1 MNNKCSQNLN
11 DDNLVKNNRDFSTCG
26 NGWQTQST
34 NRESLREIIRIGI
47 FGLEGFVILKL

>member
-26 NGWQTQST
+26 NVWQTQST
-34 NRESLREIIRIGI
+34 NREGLKEIIRIGI
-47 FGLEGFVILKL
+47 FSLEGFVIL